1 MVKNQCA
8 IKMKNV
14 NFTYANRTEE
24 GLRDINL
31 TIRRG
36 ECVLLTGASGCGKT
50 SLTRIVNGLIPHF
63 YEGELGGDISI
74 DGQSI
79 TSWKID
85 ELSMKVGS
93 VFQNPRSQFF
103 NLDTTNEIAF
113 GCENLGIS
121 REQIVQ
127 RVNNTV
133 TDLQISQLMDR
144 NIFSLSGGEKQM
156 LAIASAYTLG
166 PDIFVL
172 DEPSANLD
180 AFATNQLRSV
190 MEKLKEEGKTILIAE
205 HRLYYLAD
213 IADRILYMDKGR
225 IVQEWSAKEF
235 SKVSKEQRIEM
246 GLRAWDL
253 SQVQIEPNLNL
264 SIEEQGTS
272 VQHLSVAYTKKAPVL
287 EDISCVMP
295 RNRITA
301 IIGRN
306 GHGKSTFARCLC
318 GLTKESSGKVF
329 YCGNE
334 QPYKHR
340 CGQNYFVMQ
349 DPNYQLF
356 SDSVIGEVELSLKR
370 GKREKAVNVLEIL
383 SFLSLNEFA
392 EQHPMSL
399 SGGQKQRLAIAAG
412 IAQSADV
419 LILDEPTSGL
429 DYNNMLRVHTLL
441 DQLKAEGKEIIVIT
455 HDYEFLVNT
464 CDCVIV
470 IEDGA
475 IADCY
480 TINTENEEKLLHFFV
495 NIKN

>member
-24 GLRDINL
+24 SLRDINL

-79 TSWKID
+79 RSWKLD
-85 ELSMKVGS
+85 ELSMKAGS

-121 REQIVQ
+121 REQIIQ
-127 RVNNTV
+127 RINNTV
-133 TDLQISQLMDR
+133 TDLEISQLMDR

-156 LAIASAYTLG
+156 LATACAYALG

-180 AFATNQLRSV
+180 AIATIQLRSV

-213 IADRILYMDKGR
+213 IADRVLYMEKGR

-235 SKVSKEQRIEM
+235 GQLGEEQRMEM

-253 SQVQIEPNLNL
+253 SQVQIEPKQNI
-264 SIEEQGTS
+264 SREEPGIS
-272 VQHLSVAYTKKAPVL
+272 VQHLSV
-287 EDISCVMP
+287 
-295 RNRITA
+295 
-301 IIGRN
+301 
-306 GHGKSTFARCLC
+306 
-318 GLTKESSGKVF
+318 
-329 YCGNE
+329 
-334 QPYKHR
+334 
-340 CGQNYFVMQ
+340 
-349 DPNYQLF
+349 
-356 SDSVIGEVELSLKR
+356 
-370 GKREKAVNVLEIL
+370 
-383 SFLSLNEFA
+383 EFA
-392 EQHPMSL
+392 KQHPMSL

-412 IAQSADV
+412 IAQNADV

-429 DYNNMLRVHTLL
+429 DYNNMQRVHTLL
-441 DQLKAEGKEIIVIT
+441 DQMKAEGKEIIVIT
-455 HDYEFLVNT
+455 HDYEFLINT
-464 CDCVIV
+464 CDCVIE

-480 TINTENEEKLLHFFV
+480 TINAENEDKLLRFFV

>member
-1 MVKNQCA
+1 MVGNQFA
-8 IKMKNV
+8 VKMEHV
-14 NFTYANRTEE
+14 NFTYASRPEE

-31 TIRRG
+31 SVRRG

-63 YEGELGGDISI
+63 YEGELSGEINI
-74 DGQSI
+74 DGQSV
-79 TSWKID
+79 TSWKLD

-121 REQIVQ
+121 REEILQ
-127 RVNNTV
+127 RVKKTV
-133 TDLQISQLMDR
+133 EDLQINRLLNR

-156 LAIASAYTLG
+156 LAIASAYALG

-180 AFATNQLRSV
+180 AIATNQLREV
-190 MEKLKEEGKTILIAE
+190 LEKLKREGKTILIAE

-213 IADRILYMDKGR
+213 IVDRVLYMEKGR

-235 SKVSKEQRIEM
+235 SQVSKEQRIKL
-246 GLRAWDL
+246 GLRAWNL
-253 SQVQIEPNLNL
+253 SQVPLETHRNTKQEESSITVEHLN
-264 SIEEQGTS
+264 
-272 VQHLSVAYTKKAPVL
+272 VAYTKNAPVL
-287 EDISCVMP
+287 RDISCVMQK
-295 RNRITA
+295 NKITA
-301 IIGRN
+301 IIGKN

-318 GLTKESSGKVF
+318 GLTKESSGKIF
-329 YCGNE
+329 YCGKE

-340 CGQNYFVMQ
+340 SGANYLVMQ

-356 SDSVIGEVELSLKR
+356 SDSVMGEVELSLKSSR
-370 GKREKAVNVLEIL
+370 NKKTTDAAKIL
-383 SFLSLNEFA
+383 TLLSLNEFA
-392 EQHPMSL
+392 KQHPMSL

-412 IAQSADV
+412 IAQDADI

-429 DYNNMLRVHTLL
+429 DYSNMLRVHTLL
-441 DQLKAEGKEIIVIT
+441 EQLQETGKEIIVIT
-455 HDYEFLVNT
+455 HDYEFLMNT
-464 CDCVIV
+464 CDYV
-470 IEDGA
+470 IEIEEGV
-475 IADCY
+475 IAECY
-480 TINTENEEKLLHFFV
+480 PVKKENQDKLLRFFA
-495 NIKN
+495 NI